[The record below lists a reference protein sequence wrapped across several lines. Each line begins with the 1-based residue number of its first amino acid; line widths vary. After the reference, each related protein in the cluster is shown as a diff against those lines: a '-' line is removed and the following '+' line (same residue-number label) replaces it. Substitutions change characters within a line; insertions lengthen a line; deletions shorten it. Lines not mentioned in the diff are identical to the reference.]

1 MIAHFEV
8 VRTLV
13 VQVRVSRRRVK
24 DDVEW
29 VRAVLFLEL
38 LDERTL
44 LVVEDLVRAERLDEV
59 ARGGRAGRDD
69 VGFVGAR
76 DL

>member
-1 MIAHFEV
+1 M
-8 VRTLV
+8 

-44 LVVEDLVRAERLDEV
+44 LVVEDLVGAERLDEV

-69 VGFVGAR
+69 VGSVGAR